1 MATIKIIFNGDLIQ
15 ETPLNKE
22 TMSVGRKPD
31 NDIQIDNLAVSS
43 HHARITSILNDSF
56 IEDNDSTNGTYVNG
70 TLIKKQVLRDGDVIR
85 IGKHD
90 LKYINEDAST
100 VSEDE
105 FERTMIIRPD
115 AAGMPVNKGD
125 AAIDK
130 SVGKLAAEI
139 ASADSGTKTRSGK
152 ASVKLLNGANSG
164 KELPLTK
171 VLTTLGKPGVQV
183 AAITKRPTGYF
194 LIHIDSGEN
203 EGRPRVNDS
212 EIGSQAHVLQNND
225 VIEVAGVKMS
235 FLLE

>member
-22 TMSVGRKPD
+22 IMSIGRKPD

-90 LKYINEDAST
+90 LKYINEDASA

-115 AAGMPVNKGD
+115 AEGMPVNKGD
-125 AAIDK
+125 ATIDK

-139 ASADSGTKTRSGK
+139 ASADSGAKVNSGQ

-164 KELPLTK
+164 KELSLTK
-171 VLTTLGKPGVQV
+171 ILTTLGKPGVQV
-183 AAITKRPTGYF
+183 AAITRRPTGYF
-194 LIHIDSGEN
+194 LIHIDGGEN

-212 EIGSQAHVLQNND
+212 EIGSQAQLLQNND

-235 FLLE
+235 FLLG